1 MPLGG
6 KDQSAK
12 NASFQVRTERYPFDG
27 RTTHNVEIRMPKRSR
42 RHTTGRRPGWSGRRC
57 CTLAIGLPPK
67 RWGPAPEQKPPP
79 MAVRPPSV
87 GCGNAKPTA
96 VCRGIC
102 YPRLPT
108 PPCGKPAL
116 LSHRAGFPRFTP
128 LFVII
133 RARRRT
139 NHQTLHSLSR
149 QDPIPL
155 TGCPS
160 LRHTVVPGNAKLTK
174 QKHPDRISP
183 AKHYRFPH
191 SLGRDSPNTQN
202 HYQFLSVTR
211 SRFW

>member
-57 CTLAIGLPPK
+57 CTHRSLP
-67 RWGPAPEQKPPP
+67 RD
-79 MAVRPPSV
+79 
-87 GCGNAKPTA
+87 
-96 VCRGIC
+96 
-102 YPRLPT
+102 
-108 PPCGKPAL
+108 L
-116 LSHRAGFPRFTP
+116 LSSAPNTSLRKARPVVAQGGLSAFHP

-149 QDPIPL
+149 PDPIHHQPTNRL
-155 TGCPS
+155 PEPASHSCPWQRKTDQAKTPRQDFPRQTLPIS
-160 LRHTVVPGNAKLTK
+160 ALPG
-174 QKHPDRISP
+174 
-183 AKHYRFPH
+183 
-191 SLGRDSPNTQN
+191 
-202 HYQFLSVTR
+202 
-211 SRFW
+211 

>member
-27 RTTHNVEIRMPKRSR
+27 RTTHNVEIRIPKRSR

-149 QDPIPL
+149 PDPIHHQPTNRL
-155 TGCPS
+155 PEPASHSCPRQRKTDQAKTPRQDFRRQTLPIS
-160 LRHTVVPGNAKLTK
+160 ALPG
-174 QKHPDRISP
+174 
-183 AKHYRFPH
+183 
-191 SLGRDSPNTQN
+191 
-202 HYQFLSVTR
+202 
-211 SRFW
+211 

>member
-79 MAVRPPSV
+79 MAALPPSV

-116 LSHRAGFPRFTP
+116 LPHRAGFPRFTP
-128 LFVII
+128 FLSSSVPAAGRII
-133 RARRRT
+133 KPCIAWAA
-139 NHQTLHSLSR
+139 QILS
-149 QDPIPL
+149 ITSPL

-160 LRHTVVPGNAKLTK
+160 LRHTVVPRQRKTDQAKTPRQDFPRQTL
-174 QKHPDRISP
+174 PISALP
-183 AKHYRFPH
+183 
-191 SLGRDSPNTQN
+191 G
-202 HYQFLSVTR
+202 
-211 SRFW
+211 